1 MDGIQRQA
9 ISKSISPPG
18 RCPVNGHLLWEQD
31 KKLSHVTAP
40 SQLEK
45 GGNLQPINLTD
56 LKELAN
62 QSAWFFLGP
71 RAGRVVFNIQDGFR
85 ICEFRGVLCT
95 KRCRSFSLFFYF
107 VVDSVGVISVDI
119 YSNSVSDNLLQYLQ
133 SWAIQ
138 YGSLDS
144 CHEFWFVVHSL
155 ICHCT
160 CVLEKYTSINLL
172 TLLIIKKFQGFQSW
186 R

>member
-1 MDGIQRQA
+1 M
-9 ISKSISPPG
+9 
-18 RCPVNGHLLWEQD
+18 V
-31 KKLSHVTAP
+31 LS
-40 SQLEK
+40 
-45 GGNLQPINLTD
+45 
-56 LKELAN
+56 
-62 QSAWFFLGP
+62 GP

-144 CHEFWFVVHSL
+144 SWILVCCTFTNLSLYVCFRKIYLHKSTPAVNNKEVPGVSILKVRYLKIKSFILFDATDPPKFMLSVNLPRWLPWSNSLMLLLCSLWSEKSL
-155 ICHCT
+155 I
-160 CVLEKYTSINLL
+160 L
-172 TLLIIKKFQGFQSW
+172 
-186 R
+186 